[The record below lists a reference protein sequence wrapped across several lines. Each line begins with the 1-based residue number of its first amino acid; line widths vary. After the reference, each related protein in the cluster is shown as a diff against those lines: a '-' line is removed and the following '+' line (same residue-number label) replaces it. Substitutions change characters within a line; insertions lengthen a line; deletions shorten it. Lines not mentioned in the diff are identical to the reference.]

1 MIKISVVMSV
11 YNEADTLRQTLMSVL
26 TQQGVDFELIVVN
39 DGSTD
44 NSAAILNEFTVHY
57 PNLKVIHQ
65 SNTGLTQAL
74 IRGCEA
80 AQGEFIARQDC
91 GDISLPGRLEQQAC
105 ILEKDSS
112 ISLVSTWVDF
122 VESHGEYLHT
132 CSLSISRSSQTLSLE
147 NVEDFLMPGH
157 HGCTMFRNSTYS
169 LVGGYR
175 ASFYFAQDRDLW
187 TRLIE
192 KGDHLIIPQVLYKA
206 TININ
211 SISGKY
217 SLEQRN
223 LTNLINQATLARRK
237 RMNENLYLEQAQSVQ
252 PKSKSIDFR
261 RRANSCYFIGSCL
274 LENNNIKSLDYFLEA
289 TKYDRFHYKSYIK
302 ILLLIIKTRCLNV
315 TGIKKDV

>member
-44 NSAAILNEFTVHY
+44 NSAAILNEFTGYY

-132 CSLSISRSSQTLSLE
+132 CSPSISRSSQTLRLE
-147 NVEDFLMPGH
+147 NIKDFLMPAH
-157 HGCTMFRNSTYS
+157 HGCTMFRNSTYNF
-169 LVGGYR
+169 VGGYR
-175 ASFYFAQDRDLW
+175 ANFYFAQDRDLW

-217 SLEQRN
+217 ASEQRN
-223 LTNLINQATLARRK
+223 LKNLIDQVTLARRNNK
-237 RMNENLYLEQAQSVQ
+237 SEEPYLEMANDIQ
-252 PKSKSIDFR
+252 PQPKSIDFKR
-261 RRANSCYFIGSCL
+261 QADSCYFIGSCL
-274 LENNNIKSLDYFLEA
+274 LKNNNSHSLDYFIEA
-289 TKYDRFHYKSYIK
+289 IKYNKLHYRSWLKIFLLKTKFIR
-302 ILLLIIKTRCLNV
+302 
-315 TGIKKDV
+315 